1 MWAFVVVDKFPRDLF
16 AEVFHKINEIDAQQL
31 ERMSDTDQS
40 QWYQADLALRLQV
53 PELAKMFGLARP
65 LRKKFGRV
73 FLRAFGADS
82 VLLTCRNYKTNYSS
96 NIG

>member
-1 MWAFVVVDKFPRDLF
+1 MVVDKFPRDLF
-16 AEVFHKINEIDAQQL
+16 AEVFHKINEIDSQQL

-53 PELAKMFGLARP
+53 PELAKMFGLART

-73 FLRAFGADS
+73 FLRTSNGGLHGE
-82 VLLTCRNYKTNYSS
+82 LL
-96 NIG
+96 